1 MQKHDRGLCSHHS
14 FSLCTPQ
21 TSSTR
26 QTPVICKN
34 TQMILQSWGVSE
46 MDKKLSTWSW
56 WTAFCRNNHLEQETI
71 VYFKRNGNRSNTIS
85 IMGEEVKSDCPLM
98 HSLVGILSHRPT
110 ILIKE
115 LHRSARISEAIM

>member
-1 MQKHDRGLCSHHS
+1 MTGDCALTIPFHS
-14 FSLCTPQ
+14 VHLRLPVQDKT
-21 TSSTR
+21 
-26 QTPVICKN
+26 VICKN
-34 TQMILQSWGVSE
+34 TQMILQSCGVSE
-46 MDKKLSTWSW
+46 MDKKLSTGSW
-56 WTAFCRNNHLEQETI
+56 WTALCRNDHLEQEMI

-115 LHRSARISEAIM
+115 EFHRSARISEAIM